1 MSGQI
6 NITKGSA
13 FSNPPNN
20 MLGIGYDLNGNLV
33 RINANGSTTILI
45 PEAIDIVGNMIANKG
60 VGLLAD
66 LPTSY
71 VEGDIYVTSDSF
83 DIYTAVSTDT
93 WGAVPLKNLQF
104 VTDTSKSSWML
115 YQFDTAEL
123 KIIGDTA
130 VQTSFSDSVFSLYN
144 TADVT
149 KLVDFLLSGLTTGQT
164 RTLTIPDISGLLAVA
179 GMPDAFKFA
188 GQVTGGH
195 AVKSFSAVAS
205 FDLDEGNS
213 QKMILTGNLTSVNI
227 TNPVDGGSYL
237 IYLTQDST
245 GGRTIPALGA
255 SFGTVIAAPI
265 TFLTD
270 ANDVNIINVNV
281 DPSGDIFT
289 TVTTT
294 T

>member
-1 MSGQI
+1 MAQLNIKQTSGFESPPSEHLAYGF
-6 NITKGSA
+6 NAEG
-13 FSNPPNN
+13 NPVYID
-20 MLGIGYDLNGNLV
+20 GNGNP
-33 RINANGSTTILI
+33 ILI
-45 PEAIDIVGNMIANKG
+45 GTSEANVVNVVANRGVGTQLNRPTSFSQGDVYVSNDSFLINVAIDAISWATTP
-60 VGLLAD
+60 L
-66 LPTSY
+66 
-71 VEGDIYVTSDSF
+71 
-83 DIYTAVSTDT
+83 VS
-93 WGAVPLKNLQF
+93 GQF

-245 GGRTIPALGA
+245 GGRTIPVLGA